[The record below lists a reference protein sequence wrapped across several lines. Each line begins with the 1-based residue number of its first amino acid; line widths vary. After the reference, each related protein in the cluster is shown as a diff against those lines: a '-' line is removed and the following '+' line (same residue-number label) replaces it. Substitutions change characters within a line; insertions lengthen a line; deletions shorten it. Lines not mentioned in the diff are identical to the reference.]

1 MNEIVFDRVSFAYPE
16 SEQPVFRDLSITI
29 PAGVGS
35 LIGQNGTGKSTFL
48 LLAGGSLVPD
58 DGRVL
63 IDGIDTR
70 ELRDER
76 ERQRY
81 VSFIF
86 QNMEFETERPIGE
99 LLSFVYEGGF
109 HQERSRSYVE
119 ELIEVFELRPV
130 LSRRTQ
136 EVSKGELQRT
146 ILAFCLLYGSRILLM
161 DEPIFALEPYQK
173 QRAMAY
179 LGGKAR
185 AEGLTLYYSV
195 HELDISQMYSDWLV
209 VFGRRGAAP
218 RVGPTPQLFTREVL
232 EQAYEAPLATMKQK
246 EALYREVMKQTK
258 GMLGG

>member
-1 MNEIVFDRVSFAYPE
+1 MSEIVFERVSFTYPE
-16 SEQPVFRDLSITI
+16 GEQPVFRDLSITV

-76 ERQRY
+76 QRQRY

-86 QNMEFETERPIGE
+86 QNMEFETEQPIGE
-99 LLSFVYEGGF
+99 LLNFVYEGGF
-109 HQERSRSYVE
+109 HQERTQSYVE
-119 ELIEVFELRPV
+119 ELIEVFELGPV

-173 QRAMAY
+173 ERAMSY
-179 LGGKAR
+179 LSAKAR
-185 AEGLTLYYSV
+185 ADGLSLWYSV
-195 HELDISQMYSDWLV
+195 HELDISERYSDWLA
-209 VFGRRGAAP
+209 VFGRGAAAP
-218 RVGPTPQLFTREVL
+218 RLGPTRELFRRETL
-232 EQAYEAPLATMKQK
+232 EEAYEAPLATMKQK

-258 GMLGG
+258 GMLAG

>member
-1 MNEIVFDRVSFAYPE
+1 MSEIVFERVSFTYPE
-16 SEQPVFRDLSITI
+16 GEQPVFRDLSITL

-58 DGRVL
+58 EGRVL
-63 IDGIDTR
+63 IDGIDSR

-86 QNMEFETERPIGE
+86 QNMEFETEQPIGE

-109 HQERSRSYVE
+109 HRNRSRALIDK
-119 ELIEVFELRPV
+119 LIEVFELSPV
-130 LSRRTQ
+130 LSRKTQ

-173 QRAMAY
+173 ERAMAY
-179 LGGKAR
+179 LGATAR
-185 AEGLTLYYSV
+185 ADGLSLYYSV
-195 HELDISQMYSDWLV
+195 HELDISQTYSDWLV
-209 VFGRRGAAP
+209 VFGRGGGTP
-218 RVGPTPQLFTREVL
+218 QVGPTRELFRREVI
-232 EQAYEAPLATMKQK
+232 EQAYESPLATMKQK

>member
-1 MNEIVFDRVSFAYPE
+1 MSGIVFDRVPFTYPE
-16 SEQPVFRDLSITI
+16 GGPPVFRDLSIAL
-29 PAGVGS
+29 PNGVGS

-48 LLAGGSLVPD
+48 LLAGGSLVPG

-63 IDGIDTR
+63 IDGVDTR

-86 QNMEFETERPIGE
+86 QNMEFETGEPIGD

-109 HQERSRSYVE
+109 HQQRTRQFLE
-119 ELIEVFELRPV
+119 ELIEVFELSPV

-146 ILAFCLLYGSRILLM
+146 ILAFCLLYGSRVLLM

-173 QRAMAY
+173 ERVMSY
-179 LGGKAR
+179 LGGYSR
-185 AEGLTLYYSV
+185 ANGLSLYYSV
-195 HELDISQMYSDWLV
+195 HELDISEKHSDWLL
-209 VFGRRGAAP
+209 VFYRNGQDP
-218 RVGPTPQLFTREVL
+218 RLGPTREMFCREVI
-232 EQAYEAPLATMKQK
+232 EEAYESPLATMKQK
-246 EALYREVMKQTK
+246 EALYRDVMKHTR
-258 GMLGG
+258 GMLGA

>member
-1 MNEIVFDRVSFAYPE
+1 VSEIVFDQVSFTYPE
-16 SEQPVFRDLSITI
+16 GEQPVFRDLSITV
-29 PAGVGS
+29 PAGIGS

-58 DGRVL
+58 RGRVL
-63 IDGIDTR
+63 IDGVDTR

-86 QNMEFETERPIGE
+86 QNMEFETEQSIGE
-99 LLSFVYEGGF
+99 LLTFVYEGGF
-109 HQERSRSYVE
+109 HQERSPRFVD

-136 EVSKGELQRT
+136 EISKGELQRT

-161 DEPIFALEPYQK
+161 DEPIFALESHQK
-173 QRAMAY
+173 ERAMAY
-179 LGGKAR
+179 LGATAR
-185 AEGLTLYYSV
+185 AAGLSLYYSV
-195 HELDISQMYSDWLV
+195 HELDISEKYSDWLI
-209 VFGRRGAAP
+209 VFDRSGRP
-218 RVGPTPQLFTREVL
+218 RLGPTRELFTREVI
-232 EQAYEAPLATMKQK
+232 EEAFEAPLATMKQK

>member
-1 MNEIVFDRVSFAYPE
+1 MSEIVFEQVSFAYPE
-16 SEQPVFRDLSITI
+16 GERPVFRDLSITV

-48 LLAGGSLVPD
+48 LLAGGSVVPD
-58 DGRVL
+58 EGRVL
-63 IDGIDTR
+63 IDGVDTR
-70 ELRDER
+70 QLRDER

-86 QNMEFETERPIGE
+86 QNMEFDTEQPIGD

-109 HQERSRSYVE
+109 HKERSPSFVG
-119 ELIEVFELRPV
+119 ELVEVFELRAV

-161 DEPIFALEPYQK
+161 DEPVFAMEPHQK
-173 QRAMAY
+173 ERAMAY
-179 LGGKAR
+179 LGKTAR
-185 AEGLTLYYSV
+185 AAGLSLYYSV
-195 HELDISQMYSDWLV
+195 HELDISEKYSDWLI
-209 VFGRRGAAP
+209 VFDRSGRP
-218 RVGPTPQLFTREVL
+218 QLGPTRELFRRDVIEA
-232 EQAYEAPLATMKQK
+232 AYESPLSTLKQK
-246 EALYREVMKQTK
+246 EALYREVMRQTK